1 MRAGEIMR
9 FDDDHEGTS
18 GGLANDTIYSA
29 QTICYNTIPVALTG
43 TLPTGGVGGYTYKW
57 LASTTSATTGYALIS
72 GATAQGYAPAALTA
86 THWYRR
92 VVLSGVFT
100 DTTAPLPITVTP
112 SISHA
117 SNTIA
122 SAQTIC
128 YNTAPAI
135 LTGSTPAGGNGM
147 FTYNWQ
153 SSPDNTTWGTIG
165 SAAGVNDTVPVL
177 TATTYLRRIAN
188 SGNCSDITASVKVAV
203 NPVITNDTVKTAQSI
218 CSGQTPLA
226 LTGTTPVGGSGSF
239 IYLWQSSTVSAASGF
254 ATASGTVNG
263 SGYAPGALTQTTW
276 FRRVVTSGGCSD
288 TTLPVPITV
297 VTSAPGNPTVFGD
310 NVWNAYVY
318 SDNAFG
324 TYAGYYTE
332 PNLSYITTSRYTSAQ
347 SPSSASGYQGC
358 MVAATNFSVSMK
370 RTDFTPGDY
379 RIDLTAL
386 DDNLTL
392 WINGVQVYSRGCC
405 TAPPTVVSNI
415 WTGYLGTADQV
426 EVRWTQLTGGSYLGL
441 NFTPVT
447 PTPINPG
454 MVGSNQQV
462 CYGDG
467 AAAGFTNTTSPT
479 SGCTITGYQWQSSVD
494 SVVWNN
500 IAGATALTYS
510 VPYAMTQ
517 TTWYRRVTADAC
529 ITSAATLPVKITVN
543 VIPPGDPAVFG
554 NGVWNCYAYTFPS
567 SNTNFSAAS
576 YKGYYTEPLLSF
588 VSTNRWSNGGSPSV
602 ASGYQGCY
610 VTPTYNWMCYKRTNF
625 TPGVYQIDIPE
636 HDDWCYLYINGVLVF
651 QHLSCCDSH
660 TNVWTGPLGA
670 NDQVEFRVEQFAGG
684 SDGALTLTPVTPAP
698 LVPATITAS
707 QTTCAGSVP
716 PYPMTQSV
724 APAGGCTILTYQWQ
738 SSTDGTT
745 WTNISGANVSSY
757 TITNSVYQQTLYRQI
772 AIDYCGDSAYSLPDT
787 VYMNNNAPGDPTQ
800 YGNNTWNVY
809 CFQDVNYS
817 IYAGYYTE
825 PNLTF
830 ATTSRYPSTSPPS
843 TASGYQ
849 GCQLINTYYS
859 VSMKRTGFTAGT
871 YQIDVTADDDYTS
884 VYINGI
890 LVSSLTYPTVQN
902 NIWTGA
908 LGPTDQVEVRWRNN
922 AGPGQTGLRFT
933 LVTPVP
939 LVAGLIKAYNPG
951 LCTGDL
957 PQVNDSVLASG
968 GCFVNYFWQSSVDGG
983 TTWTTIAGYSGNAD
997 TTYIASVSPTVPT
1010 TYRRGAADVCADT
1023 AYSNAV
1029 TFTPGAGAVGNPA
1042 VYGNGVWN
1050 AYCYDANG
1058 TPFSAAT
1065 YMGYYTEPLLSFNSA
1080 NRWSTSASPSTASGY
1095 LGCQVDQ
1102 INHWVSYRRTN
1113 IPAGTYQLNIPYH
1126 DDDVYLFINGVQVFS
1141 QAGCCTPDTNVWTGT
1156 LGATDQVEFRW
1167 RQNYGAS
1174 QGALT
1179 LVPVTP
1185 ATSVVPGSIGSNQ
1198 TICSGTAPAALT
1210 SVTVGSSTCYLSYQ
1224 WQSQANCTGGWSP
1237 ISGATGLTYVPGVLT
1252 SSTCF
1257 RRMATDACGNIA
1269 YSNTATISLYSTTLT
1284 PGTIA
1289 AAQTICSGSIPAPL
1303 TNTGNPSGGDGNY
1316 LYQWQSSPDG
1326 TAWTSISG
1334 ATAAGYAPGAL
1345 TASTWYRRTVTVC
1358 GAAGPAVTTAL
1369 LIMVNQAPVITAQ
1382 PANAAACIG
1391 GSTSITVAATGT
1403 ALTYQW
1409 QVFNGTSWSNAGNG
1423 AVYGGVTTAT
1433 LAISNVTAAM
1443 NGYQYRVIISG
1454 GCPAPVTSNA
1464 VTLTTGIAP
1473 IVNTQPANTTT
1484 CVGSTTTIALA
1495 ASGSGLTYQ
1504 WQQKIGS
1511 GAWTSLV
1518 DGGVYSGS
1526 LTTALTLT
1534 GVTAAMNNYSYQ
1546 CIVTSSCGGTA
1557 TSSIAVLTVVSAISN
1572 TITADQAVCSGLN
1585 AANISGPASGSYT
1598 YQWQTSTVSP
1608 TSGFA
1613 TAGGTN
1619 NIYYYNPNPIST
1631 TTYYRRLVSNTGCS
1645 STSNTVTV
1653 TVNAPITIT
1662 TQPANQAICAGGTA
1676 VFSVNVSG
1684 PGTLTYQW
1692 YEYNGSAWNALSDGG
1707 IYSGSATATL
1717 TLTGATAAMN
1727 NYRYYVKIGSS
1738 GCTASTMNSN
1748 NVALTT
1754 NSAPTITAN
1763 SASVTTCSGAS
1774 ADFSVTATGLGLSY
1788 QWQTNTGSGW
1798 NNLSNFGAYT
1808 NVYTNV
1814 LTITPVT
1821 TAMSGYQF
1829 RCIVTGTC
1837 TPTMATSNPVTLT
1850 VNPPLSNNSVSSSQT
1865 LCAGTPNPFTVT
1877 TPSGGDGAYLYQ
1889 WYQNTGS
1896 GWTTIAGATAGNYT
1910 VGPLS
1915 TTMSYLRQVT
1925 DGACAANN
1933 SSGVT
1938 ITINPPTAITAN
1950 PSPVT
1955 VCAGTNAIFSVVAT
1969 GTGVSYQWQVN
1980 TGSGFANISNG
1991 AQYSG
1996 VATAMLTVIKPAYS
2010 MNAYQYQ
2017 CIVSGNCVPATV
2029 VSTAATLTV
2038 NPVAAVT
2045 IQPANVSSCAGST
2058 VQFSVGATGTG
2069 IGYQWEQKVGSG
2081 AFAPIS
2087 NGGVYSGAQTATLTL
2102 TGISTAMN
2110 TNQYLCVLTEGS
2122 CPINADSA
2130 SLTVNAQ
2137 PTLVVTNPAAVC
2149 APGTVDITAAA
2160 VTAGSTTYGGTLT
2173 YWKDVAATL
2182 PLSGP
2187 GAISVSGTYYIRVAT
2202 SPVCYSI
2209 MPVTATINPVPV
2221 LTITNPAPVCYPGT
2235 IDLTAPAVTAGSAS
2249 GLTYTYW
2256 TNSGATAS
2264 LSGPNTV
2271 AVSGTYYI
2279 KGTAATSCYAVKPV
2293 SATINPLP
2301 VAGISYTSTPYCATG
2316 VASVTQ
2322 TGVSGGTYS
2331 AAAGLS
2337 INASSGTVDLVAS
2350 AAGTYTVTYSFS
2362 NGTCSNT
2369 TTTTIKINPLPVAA
2383 IAYAG
2388 STYCETGSA
2397 LVTRTG
2403 VAGGTYSSTAGLV
2416 INASTGTVDLVAS
2429 TAGTYTVTY
2438 SFSNGTCSNT
2448 TTTSITINALPVAS
2462 ILYAGTPYCATG
2474 VATVTQTGV
2483 ADGTYSSTAG
2493 LSITSSTGAINLSAS
2508 TAGTYTV
2515 TYSFNN
2521 GTCSNTT
2528 TTSVTI
2534 IGLPAAVISY
2544 AGSPYCATGVASV
2557 TQTGVSGG
2565 TYSSTT
2571 GLVINASTGAIDL
2584 VASTAGT
2591 YTVTYSFSNGTCSNT
2606 TTGNISINALPV
2618 ASILYAGTPYCA
2630 TGTAS
2635 VTQTGVS
2642 GGTYSSTA
2650 GLVINSSTGAINLA
2664 TSTAGTYT
2672 VTYSFSNGT
2681 CSNTT
2686 TTSVSI
2692 NALPVASI
2700 LYAGTPYCATGTAS
2714 VTQTGV
2720 AGGTYSSTAGLVID
2734 AATGS
2739 IELVASTAGSYTVTY
2754 SFSNGTCSNTTT
2766 TTIKINPPPVAGIS
2780 YAGSPY
2786 CATGTAA
2793 VTQTGVAGGT
2803 YSSTP
2808 GLVINAGTGAI
2819 NLATSTAGTY
2829 TVTYSFN
2836 NGVCSNTTTTSI
2848 TINALPVAAISYAG
2862 TPYCAT
2868 GVALVTQTGVGGGT
2882 YSSSSGLA
2890 IDAGTGAID
2899 LVASTAGIYTVG
2911 YSFSNGTCSN
2921 TTTTTIT
2928 IHALPVAGIGYP
2940 ASPYCTV
2947 GTAAVTQTGVSGGT
2961 YSSTTGLVINASTGA
2976 VDLAASTPGTYTVS
2990 YAFTDG
2996 ICTNTTITT
3005 VVIRNPV
3012 LVTNNPIPACSPNT
3026 VDLTAAGVTAG
3037 SAPGLTYVYYTNSS
3051 GTSFVNHPDAVD
3063 AGGTYYIRGTNL
3075 GNGCMTAMEPVTVT
3089 LNTPPVLTVSGNTD
3103 VCKGSP
3109 DTLAAVSP
3117 GSTISWLNV
3126 GGGATVVVNPLVSG
3140 DFVAVAV
3147 NGVGCADTA
3156 ALTVNVRPF
3165 AVTLSATPEPVLS
3178 GKTVTLTTSANFT
3191 YQVLAW
3197 LPDVAFTDQ
3206 TALSQTIVVHDTA
3219 TLFSVVAQSSQGC
3232 LDTAV
3237 YVVQVNANTG
3247 DFFIPNAF
3255 TPNND
3260 GKNDVWKVY
3269 GSSIRELEMKVF
3281 SQWGQIVFSSKD
3293 PQGSWDGYYGGR
3305 PAPIGPY
3312 IYVVKVVFTDGKSL
3326 TRKGTVSLIR

>member
-1 MRAGEIMR
+1 MR
-9 FDDDHEGTS
+9 FYDVDAS
-18 GGLANDTIYSA
+18 GGLGNDTIYSA

-57 LASTTSATTGYALIS
+57 LTSTTSATTGYSVIS
-72 GATAQGYAPAALTA
+72 GATSTGYAPAALTA

-92 VVLSGVFT
+92 VTISGIFT
-100 DTTAPLPITVTP
+100 DTTTPLPITVTP
-112 SISHA
+112 VINHA

-135 LTGSTPAGGNGM
+135 LVGTTPTGGNGA
-147 FTYNWQ
+147 FTYTWQ
-153 SSPDNTTWGTIG
+153 SAPDNVTWTTISGEVGI
-165 SAAGVNDTVPVL
+165 NDTVPVL
-177 TATTYLRRIAN
+177 TATTYFRRVAS
-188 SGNCSDITASVKVAV
+188 SGNCTDITTSIKVTV
-203 NPVITNDTVKTAQSI
+203 NPVITNDNVGTAQSI

-226 LTGTTPVGGSGSF
+226 LTGSTPVGGSGSF
-239 IYLWQSSTVSAASGF
+239 IYLWQSSTVSATGGF
-254 ATASGTVNG
+254 ATASGTANG
-263 SGYAPGALTQTTW
+263 SGYAPGTLTQTTW

-297 VTSAPGNPTVFGD
+297 VTSAPGNPTIFGD

-332 PNLSYITTSRYTSAQ
+332 PNLSFITTSRYTSAQ

-358 MVAATNFSVSMK
+358 LVATTNFSVSMK

-405 TAPPTVVSNI
+405 TVPPTVVSNI
-415 WTGYLGTADQV
+415 WTGYLGATDQV
-426 EVRWTQLTGGSYLGL
+426 EARWTQLTGGSYLGL

-454 MVGSNQQV
+454 VIGSNQQV

-479 SGCTITGYQWQSSVD
+479 SGCNITGYQWQSSVD

-517 TTWYRRVTADAC
+517 TTWYRRVTTDAC

-543 VIPPGDPAVFG
+543 VIPPGDPTVFG
-554 NGVWNCYAYTFPS
+554 NGVWNCDAYTFPS

-588 VSTNRWSNGGSPSV
+588 VSTNRWPNGGSPSV

-698 LVPATITAS
+698 LVAATITAS
-707 QTTCAGSVP
+707 QSTCAGSVP

-724 APAGGCTILTYQWQ
+724 APSGGCTILTYQWQ
-738 SSTDGTT
+738 SSADGTT
-745 WTNISGANVSSY
+745 WTNISGANASSY
-757 TITNSVYQQTLYRQI
+757 TITNSVYQQTLYRQA

-843 TASGYQ
+843 TASGYL

-884 VYINGI
+884 VYINGV

-968 GCFVNYFWQSSVDGG
+968 GCYVNYFWQSSVDGG
-983 TTWTTIAGYSGNAD
+983 ATWTTITGYSGNAD
-997 TTYIASVSPTVPT
+997 STYTASVSPTVPT
-1010 TYRRGAADVCADT
+1010 TYRRGAADVCSDT

-1029 TFTPGAGAVGNPA
+1029 TFTPGAGAVGNPS

-1050 AYCYDANG
+1050 AYCYDAYG
-1058 TPFSAAT
+1058 SAFSTAT

-1080 NRWSTSASPSTASGY
+1080 NRWNVNASPSTASGY
-1095 LGCQVDQ
+1095 QGCQVDQ
-1102 INHWVSYRRTN
+1102 INNWVSYRRTN

-1126 DDDVYLFINGVQVFS
+1126 DDDVYVFINGVQVYS
-1141 QAGCCTPDTNVWTGT
+1141 QGGCCVADTNVWTGT

-1167 RQNYGAS
+1167 HQAYGSS
-1174 QGALT
+1174 QGAFQF
-1179 LVPVTP
+1179 VPVTP
-1185 ATSVVPGSIGSNQ
+1185 ATTVVPGSIGSNQ
-1198 TICSGTAPAALT
+1198 TICSNTTPAALT
-1210 SVTVGSSTCYLSYQ
+1210 STTVGSSTCYLSYQ
-1224 WQSQANCTGGWSP
+1224 WQSQVNCTGGWSG
-1237 ISGATGLTYVPGVLT
+1237 ISGATGLTYAPGALT
-1252 SSTCF
+1252 SPTCF

-1289 AAQTICSGSIPAPL
+1289 AAQTICSGGTPAPL

-1316 LYQWQSSPDG
+1316 LYQWQYSPDG
-1326 TAWTSISG
+1326 VAWTSISG
-1334 ATAAGYAPGAL
+1334 ATAVGYAPGAL
-1345 TASTWYRRTVTVC
+1345 TAPIYYQRTVTAC
-1358 GAAGPAVTTAL
+1358 GAASSAATTAL
-1369 LIMVNQAPVITAQ
+1369 LITVNQSPVITAQ
-1382 PANAAACIG
+1382 PANAEACVG
-1391 GSTSITVAATGT
+1391 GNTSIVVAATGT

-1409 QVFNGTSWSNAGNG
+1409 QVYNGSTWANASNG
-1423 AVYGGVTTAT
+1423 AVYSGVTTAT
-1433 LAISNVTAAM
+1433 LSITNVTTAM

-1454 GCPAPVTSNA
+1454 GCPAPVTSNT

-1473 IVNTQPANTTT
+1473 VINTQPANTTT
-1484 CVGSTTTIALA
+1484 CVGSTATIGLT

-1511 GAWTSLV
+1511 GSWTSLV

-1546 CIVTSSCGGTA
+1546 CIVNSSCGGTV
-1557 TSSIAVLTVVSAISN
+1557 TSSVAVLTVVAAISN
-1572 TITADQAVCSGLN
+1572 TITADQTVCSGLN
-1585 AANISGPASGSYT
+1585 AAYITGPNSGSYT
-1598 YQWQTSTVSP
+1598 YQWQASTVSP

-1613 TAGGTN
+1613 TASGTN
-1619 NIYYYNPNPIST
+1619 NIYYYNPNPVSA

-1653 TVNAPITIT
+1653 TVNSAITIS

-1676 VFSVNVSG
+1676 VFSVNVTG
-1684 PGTLTYQW
+1684 PATLNYQW

-1707 IYSGSATATL
+1707 IYSGSATTTL

-1727 NYRYYVKIGSS
+1727 NYRYYVRIGSS
-1738 GCTASTMNSN
+1738 GCTASTLNSN
-1748 NVALTT
+1748 SAGLTT
-1754 NSAPTITAN
+1754 NNAPTITAN
-1763 SASVTTCSGAS
+1763 SPSVTTCSGAS
-1774 ADFSVTATGLGLSY
+1774 ANFSVTATGIGLTY
-1788 QWQTNTGSGW
+1788 QWQANTGSGW

-1808 NVYTNV
+1808 NVNTYV
-1814 LTITPVT
+1814 LTVTPVT
-1821 TAMSGYQF
+1821 VAMSGYQF
-1829 RCIVTGTC
+1829 RCIVAGSC
-1837 TPTMATSNPVTLT
+1837 TPTTATSTPVTLT
-1850 VNPPLSNNSVSSSQT
+1850 VNPPLSNNSVSSSQN

-1877 TPSGGDGAYLYQ
+1877 TPGGGDGAYMYQ

-1896 GWTTIAGATAGNYT
+1896 GWVSITGATGSNYS
-1910 VGPLS
+1910 VGVLTS
-1915 TTMSYLRQVT
+1915 TTSYLRQVT
-1925 DGACAANN
+1925 DGACAYNN
-1933 SSGVT
+1933 SIGVT
-1938 ITINPPTAITAN
+1938 ITINPPTAISSN
-1950 PSPVT
+1950 PVSTT
-1955 VCAGTNAIFSVVAT
+1955 VCAGTNALFSVVAT
-1969 GTGVSYQWQVN
+1969 GTTVSYKWQVN
-1980 TGSGFANISNG
+1980 TGSGFVNINNG
-1991 AQYSG
+1991 SQYTG
-1996 VATAMLTVIKPAYS
+1996 TTTATLTVLAPAYA
-2010 MNAYQYQ
+2010 MTGYQYQ
-2017 CIVSGNCVPATV
+2017 CVVSGNCAPATAT
-2029 VSTAATLTV
+2029 STSATLTV
-2038 NPVAAVT
+2038 NPVASVT
-2045 IQPANVSSCAGST
+2045 SQPANVSSCAGST
-2058 VQFSVGATGTG
+2058 VTFSVGATGAG
-2069 IGYQWEQKVGSG
+2069 IAYQWEQKVGSG
-2081 AFAPIS
+2081 TFAAIS

-2102 TGISTAMN
+2102 TGIITAMN

-2122 CPINADSA
+2122 CPINTDSA

-2137 PTLVVTNPAAVC
+2137 PVLVITNPGAVC

-2173 YWKDVAATL
+2173 YWKDAAATM

-2187 GAISVSGTYYIRVAT
+2187 RAISVSGIYYIRVAT

-2209 MPVTATINPVPV
+2209 MPVTVTINPVPV

-2235 IDLTAPAVTAGSAS
+2235 IDLTAPAVTGGSS
-2249 GLTYTYW
+2249 GGLSYTYW
-2256 TNSGATAS
+2256 TNAGATS
-2264 LSGPNTV
+2264 TLSNPNAV
-2271 AVSGTYYI
+2271 AVTGTYYI
-2279 KGTAATSCYAVKPV
+2279 KGTAATTCYTVKPV
-2293 SATINPLP
+2293 NGTINVLP
-2301 VAGISYTSTPYCATG
+2301 VAAISYAGTPYCATG
-2316 VASVTQ
+2316 VAAVTQ
-2322 TGVSGGTYS
+2322 TGVSGGVYS
-2331 AAAGLS
+2331 STTGLM
-2337 INASSGTVDLVAS
+2337 INAGTGTVDLVAS
-2350 AAGTYTVTYSFS
+2350 TAGTYTVTYAFS

-2369 TTTTIKINPLPVAA
+2369 TTTTIKINPLPVSA
-2383 IAYAG
+2383 ISYAG
-2388 STYCETGSA
+2388 SPYCATGTAS
-2397 LVTRTG
+2397 VTQTG
-2403 VAGGTYSSTAGLV
+2403 VAGGTFSSTTGLSINSSAGAINLATSTAGVYTVTYSFSNGICSNTTMTSITINALPVASISYAGSPYCATGSAAVTQTGVAGGVYSSTTGLSINGSTGAINLAASTAGTYTVTYNFNNGTCSNTTTTSITIHALPVAGISYSGSPYCAAGMAAVTRTGVSGGTYGSTTGLV
-2416 INASTGTVDLVAS
+2416 INAGTGAIDLVASTAGTYTVIYSFSNGTCSNTTTTSVTINALPVASISYAGTPYCATGTAAVTQTGVSGGTYSSTVGLVINPSTGAINLATSTAGTYMVTYNFSNGTCSNMTTTSITINALPVASISYAGTPYCATGTASVTQTGVGGGVYSSTSGLVIEAGTGAVDLVAS

-2438 SFSNGTCSNT
+2438 SFSNGTCPNT
-2448 TTTSITINALPVAS
+2448 TTTTIRINALPVAS
-2462 ILYAGTPYCATG
+2462 
-2474 VATVTQTGV
+2474 
-2483 ADGTYSSTAG
+2483 
-2493 LSITSSTGAINLSAS
+2493 
-2508 TAGTYTV
+2508 
-2515 TYSFNN
+2515 
-2521 GTCSNTT
+2521 
-2528 TTSVTI
+2528 
-2534 IGLPAAVISY
+2534 ISY
-2544 AGSPYCATGVASV
+2544 AGSPYCATGTAIV
-2557 TQTGVSGG
+2557 TQTGVAGG
-2565 TYSSTT
+2565 
-2571 GLVINASTGAIDL
+2571 L
-2584 VASTAGT
+2584 
-2591 YTVTYSFSNGTCSNT
+2591 
-2606 TTGNISINALPV
+2606 
-2618 ASILYAGTPYCA
+2618 
-2630 TGTAS
+2630 
-2635 VTQTGVS
+2635 
-2642 GGTYSSTA
+2642 YSSTA
-2650 GLVINSSTGAINLA
+2650 GLSLNSSTGAINLL

-2672 VTYSFSNGT
+2672 VTYSFTNGT

-2692 NALPVASI
+2692 NGLPVAGIAYPGS
-2700 LYAGTPYCATGTAS
+2700 PYCPTGVAS

-2720 AGGTYSSTAGLVID
+2720 GGGAYSSTSGLAID
-2734 AATGS
+2734 AGTGS
-2739 IELVASTAGSYTVTY
+2739 VDLAASSAGTYTVTY
-2754 SFSNGTCSNTTT
+2754 SFFNGTCSNTTT
-2766 TTIKINPPPVAGIS
+2766 TP
-2780 YAGSPY
+2780 
-2786 CATGTAA
+2786 
-2793 VTQTGVAGGT
+2793 
-2803 YSSTP
+2803 
-2808 GLVINAGTGAI
+2808 
-2819 NLATSTAGTY
+2819 
-2829 TVTYSFN
+2829 
-2836 NGVCSNTTTTSI
+2836 I
-2848 TINALPVAAISYAG
+2848 TIRALPVASIVY
-2862 TPYCAT
+2862 
-2868 GVALVTQTGVGGGT
+2868 
-2882 YSSSSGLA
+2882 
-2890 IDAGTGAID
+2890 I
-2899 LVASTAGIYTVG
+2899 
-2911 YSFSNGTCSN
+2911 
-2921 TTTTTIT
+2921 
-2928 IHALPVAGIGYP
+2928 

-2947 GTAAVTQTGVSGGT
+2947 GTAAVTQTGVGGGT
-2961 YSSTTGLVINASTGA
+2961 YSSTSGLAIDAGTGA
-2976 VDLAASTPGTYTVS
+2976 INLAVSTMGTYTVTYTFS
-2990 YAFTDG
+2990 G
-2996 ICTNTTITT
+2996 GGCSNTTNTT

-3012 LVTNNPIPACSPNT
+3012 LVTNNPMAACSPNT
-3026 VDLTAAGVTAG
+3026 VDLTAAVVTAG
-3037 SAPGLTYVYYTNSS
+3037 SAPGLTYVYYTNPG
-3051 GTSFVNHPDAVD
+3051 GTSFVNHPDALD
-3063 AGGTYYIRGTNL
+3063 AGGTYYIRGTNS
-3075 GNGCMTAMEPVTVT
+3075 GSGCMTAIEPVTVA

-3109 DTLAAVSP
+3109 DTLVAVSP
-3117 GSTISWLNV
+3117 GSTIEWLTIGS
-3126 GGGATVVVNPLVSG
+3126 GGTVVVNPLVSG
-3140 DFVAVAV
+3140 DYLAVAV

-3156 ALTVNVRPF
+3156 TLTVNVRPF

-3191 YQVLAW
+3191 YQVVAW
-3197 LPDVAFTDQ
+3197 LPEAAFTDQ
-3206 TALSQTIVVHDTA
+3206 TALNQTIVVHDTA

-3269 GSSIRELEMKVF
+3269 GSSIRGLEVKIF
-3281 SQWGQIVFSSKD
+3281 SQWGQVVFSSKD
-3293 PQGSWDGYYGGR
+3293 PQGGWDGYYGGK
-3305 PAPIGPY
+3305 PAPVGPY